1 MLHLH
6 QRIIT
11 QITITIITT
20 TIIIIIIIIT
30 ISLLLLTII
39 LCHPYSSNSASPPGS
54 SYVPTPTSLRFHP
67 FSSPRHPTAFSML
80 HVPSGAA
87 THRQHG
93 TGHAVPVAQAVKGR
107 RRRRRL
113 RWGES
118 VKPTARV
125 LCIYRNYVMYDIIYI
140 YKYIYI
146 FIYWQSLED
155 NCLAKR
161 FSKCTADN
169 QYYLCFTRSHPFIS
183 FYHQPKWLK
192 HMSLIR
198 THQGTCWARASFMKM
213 KSRHIMAEPL
223 YGSTRLG
230 CSWPCACCMAPR
242 ALIWAKKKLKTTRWN
257 RNNENDLWRLGRQWQ
272 WVFIK
277 YTYALV
283 YLYIHIYDCIY
294 TYWYG
299 PFPSQKHKTCR
310 MNKNAIMSHAKSQQD

>member
-20 TIIIIIIIIT
+20 VIIIIIIIT

-67 FSSPRHPTAFSML
+67 FSSRHPTAFSML

-140 YKYIYI
+140 YI
-146 FIYWQSLED
+146 
-155 NCLAKR
+155 N
-161 FSKCTADN
+161 
-169 QYYLCFTRSHPFIS
+169 
-183 FYHQPKWLK
+183 
-192 HMSLIR
+192 
-198 THQGTCWARASFMKM
+198 
-213 KSRHIMAEPL
+213 
-223 YGSTRLG
+223 
-230 CSWPCACCMAPR
+230 
-242 ALIWAKKKLKTTRWN
+242 
-257 RNNENDLWRLGRQWQ
+257 
-272 WVFIK
+272 
-277 YTYALV
+277 
-283 YLYIHIYDCIY
+283 IY
-294 TYWYG
+294 TYSYIGSHWKTIVWLKGFRNAQLTTNTTSVSLEVIPLY
-299 PFPSQKHKTCR
+299 PFITNQ
-310 MNKNAIMSHAKSQQD
+310 ND